1 MNKSIQPAS
10 LDDLFNLFS
19 DTLNPSDVLAA
30 KAMSSA
36 SKSITKERVRLNLTQ
51 SQFAEKLHVK
61 QSLISRWESGQCNF
75 SIQKLSEIA
84 AELDMNLI
92 VQLQKKPELNYSY
105 CDGYTSASPKRETF
119 QPGISTNNSSK
130 ISKEDIFTSKYN
142 PANRRECIK
151 C

>member
-1 MNKSIQPAS
+1 MSNSIQPAS

-84 AELDMNLI
+84 AELDMNLV
-92 VQLQKKPELNYSY
+92 VQLQRKPKLNYSY
-105 CDGYTSASPKRETF
+105 YDGYTSVSRKRETF
-119 QPGISTNNSSK
+119 QPGSSANRSSK
-130 ISKEDIFTSKYN
+130 ISKEDMFISRYDST
-142 PANRRECIK
+142 NRKECIK